1 MSLTLTPTFGTRMK
15 LSITSPRRALR
26 AFALVAA
33 IGVAGGV
40 AAWAQPHHGG
50 GMAGGPGMMMFGPR
64 MDRALTDVG
73 ASDQQRAEVKQI
85 MQAAMSDLRAQRE
98 AGRDLRAQMMQAF
111 TQPTVDANAVEAL
124 RQKMLAQHD
133 QASRRMMQAMLD
145 VSRVLTP
152 EQRTQLAQRMQQRRE
167 MMQRHMQERQERR
180 QSESPKQ

>member
-1 MSLTLTPTFGTRMK
+1 MKFSTLG
-15 LSITSPRRALR
+15 SPRRALR

-50 GMAGGPGMMMFGPR
+50 MAGAPGMMMFGPR
-64 MDRALTDVG
+64 MDHALADVG
-73 ASDQQRAEVKQI
+73 ASDQQRAQVKQI
-85 MQAAMSDLRAQRE
+85 MQAAMADLRAQRE
-98 AGRDLRAQMMQAF
+98 AGRDLRQQMMQAF
-111 TQPTVDANAVEAL
+111 TQPTVDANTVEAL

-152 EQRTQLAQRMQQRRE
+152 EQRTQLAQRMQQRGE
-167 MMQRHMQERQERR
+167 MMRRHMEERR
-180 QSESPKQ
+180 QLDAPKQ